1 MTVQS
6 DSDEGDKTSVMLIT
20 SNFYI
25 IFFECYNWKNTDVI
39 NENNNLS
46 IGSYSSITGI
56 FLYLFNIRGE
66 TTYSLCLFFY

>member
-25 IFFECYNWKNTDVI
+25 FFFEYYNWKNTDVI
-39 NENNNLS
+39 NENNLS